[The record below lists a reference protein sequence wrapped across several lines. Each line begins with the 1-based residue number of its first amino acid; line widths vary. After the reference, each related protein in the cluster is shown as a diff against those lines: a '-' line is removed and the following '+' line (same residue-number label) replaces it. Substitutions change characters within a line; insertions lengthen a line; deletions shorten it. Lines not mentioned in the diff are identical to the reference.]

1 MAKYRV
7 LQGIDYPP
15 NKRAEMGDVV
25 EDLPPTAIKWL
36 LESGLI
42 EDASKPAKKVEAK
55 IEEPTE
61 EIIEIAKEE
70 KPPYV
75 PEATD
80 GDKDGLVQDGTKW
93 ERPVGTELTDEEL
106 LEKLESDK

>member
-1 MAKYRV
+1 MAQYRV

-15 NKRAEMGDVV
+15 NKRAEIGDVV
-25 EDLPPTAIKWL
+25 EDLPATAIKWL

-55 IEEPTE
+55 IKESTE
-61 EIIEIAKEE
+61 EITEIAKEA

-75 PEATD
+75 PEAKD

-106 LEKLESDK
+106 SEKLESDK